1 MPFSRCGECGR
12 RGRRLGSLPCH
23 FSATAVHAKTQGT
36 VCLAFSFE
44 LPGFPFANNL
54 RVAAI
59 LESYAGTDP
68 GAVSCNRG
76 FARTRCAISSEF
88 GVLVESY
95 LGL

>member
-1 MPFSRCGECGR
+1 MRKAWAAARIVAVPFFGHCRAR
-12 RGRRLGSLPCH
+12 RNARHRVPC
-23 FSATAVHAKTQGT
+23 V
-36 VCLAFSFE
+36 SFE